1 MWSGLVGIVS
11 KYEEWG
17 SSGPGRSDMCLVCLS
32 YSIACVQYGMCPV
45 WGVSVWGVSVRG
57 PAVTRCRRTRFFISL
72 LVFYFFSKYRH
83 IVHACLRP
91 AYGRGPVQET
101 PQCPVT

>member
-57 PAVTRCRRTRFFISL
+57 PAVTRCRRTFQNYARNFF
-72 LVFYFFSKYRH
+72 LVFASN
-83 IVHACLRP
+83 LM
-91 AYGRGPVQET
+91 
-101 PQCPVT
+101 

>member
-57 PAVTRCRRTRFFISL
+57 PAVTRCRRTSWRSTEAKAHSL
-72 LVFYFFSKYRH
+72 KD
-83 IVHACLRP
+83 ILREVVMLS
-91 AYGRGPVQET
+91 Y
-101 PQCPVT
+101 

>member
-17 SSGPGRSDMCLVCLS
+17 SSGPGQSDMCLVCLS

-45 WGVSVWGVSVRG
+45 WGVSVWGVSVWG
-57 PAVTRCRRTRFFISL
+57 PAVTGCRRTLCYWCAVI
-72 LVFYFFSKYRH
+72 
-83 IVHACLRP
+83 
-91 AYGRGPVQET
+91 ET
-101 PQCPVT
+101 GVANTR

>member
-1 MWSGLVGIVS
+1 MQSFVSYVSYCVSPSMWSGLVGIVS

-45 WGVSVWGVSVRG
+45 WGVSVWGVSVWG
-57 PAVTRCRRTRFFISL
+57 PAVTGCRRTWKKECIIFEQI
-72 LVFYFFSKYRH
+72 
-83 IVHACLRP
+83 I
-91 AYGRGPVQET
+91 
-101 PQCPVT
+101 

>member
-45 WGVSVWGVSVRG
+45 WGVSVWGVSVWG
-57 PAVTRCRRTRFFISL
+57 PAVTGCRRTHAYSRQIYIIHCEYSL
-72 LVFYFFSKYRH
+72 FVPRKLYGSVICGGFRH
-83 IVHACLRP
+83 GKMVS
-91 AYGRGPVQET
+91 
-101 PQCPVT
+101 

>member
-32 YSIACVQYGMCPV
+32 YSIACVQYGMWPV
-45 WGVSVWGVSVRG
+45 WGVSVWGVSVCG
-57 PAVTRCRRTRFFISL
+57 PAVTRCRRT
-72 LVFYFFSKYRH
+72 
-83 IVHACLRP
+83 LRSFDDREP
-91 AYGRGPVQET
+91 TTKNILNLCSVCAT
-101 PQCPVT
+101 KDKMIKL